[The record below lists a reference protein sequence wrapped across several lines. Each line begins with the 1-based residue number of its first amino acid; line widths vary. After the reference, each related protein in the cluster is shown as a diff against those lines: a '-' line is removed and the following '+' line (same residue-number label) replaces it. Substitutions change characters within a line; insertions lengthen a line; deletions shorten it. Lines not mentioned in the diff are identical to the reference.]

1 MLVSGIALRA
11 PLRFGTGKKSAD
23 PYAMLEARFT
33 PRTVF
38 MEIGSPKA
46 GEMSPLALRA
56 ASYVERVYSIDV
68 CGHLVQNLRAPCNLR
83 VVLCD
88 GIRIPLPEAAI
99 DIAWGGDFMDHLHT
113 TDALEHMESVRRGL
127 VEAGEY
133 HFTTQQPAMEVRKR
147 LFAAGFSAVR
157 VSLLSLLLKPV
168 RIAAIK

>member
-1 MLVSGIALRA
+1 
-11 PLRFGTGKKSAD
+11 
-23 PYAMLEARFT
+23 MLEARFT

-38 MEIGSPKA
+38 MEIGSPDA
-46 GEMSPLALRA
+46 ALALRA
-56 ASYVERVYSIDV
+56 AGYVERVYSIDV
-68 CGHLVQNLRAPCNLR
+68 SGHLLQNLRAPCNLR

-99 DIAWGGDFMDHLHT
+99 DIAWSGDFMDHLHAD
-113 TDALEHMESVRRGL
+113 DALVHLESVRRGL
-127 VEAGEY
+127 ADGGEY
-133 HFTTQQPAMEVRKR
+133 LFTTQQPAMEVRKR

>member
-11 PLRFGTGKKSAD
+11 PLRLATGKKSAD

-38 MEIGSPKA
+38 MDIGSPDA
-46 GEMSPLALRA
+46 ALALRA
-56 ASYVERVYSIDV
+56 ASYVERVYAIDV
-68 CGHLVQNLRAPCNLR
+68 SGHLVQNLRAPCNLR

-99 DIAWGGDFMDHLHT
+99 DIAWGGDFMDHLHAA
-113 TDALEHMESVRRGL
+113 DALEHMESVRRGL

>member
-1 MLVSGIALRA
+1 MLVGSAALRS
-11 PLRFGTGKKSAD
+11 PLRFESGKKPQD
-23 PYAMLEARFT
+23 PFAFLESRFT

-38 MEIGSPKA
+38 MEVGSPDA
-46 GEMSPLALRA
+46 SLALRA
-56 ASYVERVYSIDV
+56 AGYVERVYSIDV
-68 CGHLVQNLRAPCNLR
+68 SGHLVQNLRAPCNLR

-99 DIAWGGDFMDHLHT
+99 DIAWSGDFMDHLHAA
-113 TDALEHMESVRRGL
+113 DALEHLESVRRGL
-127 VEAGEY
+127 VDAGEY

>member
-11 PLRFGTGKKSAD
+11 PIRLGTRKKSAD

-38 MEIGSPKA
+38 MEIGSPDA
-46 GEMSPLALRA
+46 ALALRA

-68 CGHLVQNLRAPCNLR
+68 SGHLVQNLRAPCNLR

-88 GIRIPLPEAAI
+88 GIRIPLPAAAI
-99 DIAWGGDFMDHLHT
+99 DIAWSGDFMDHLHAD
-113 TDALEHMESVRRGL
+113 DALEHMESVRSGL
-127 VEAGEY
+127 VDAGEY
-133 HFTTQQPAMEVRKR
+133 HFTTQQPAMEVRRR

>member
-1 MLVSGIALRA
+1 MLVGSAALRS
-11 PLRFGTGKKSAD
+11 PLRFQSGKKPAD
-23 PYAMLEARFT
+23 PFAFLESRFT

-38 MEIGSPKA
+38 MEVGSA
-46 GEMSPLALRA
+46 DASLALRA
-56 ASYVERVYSIDV
+56 AGYVERVYSIDV
-68 CGHLVQNLRAPCNLR
+68 SGHLVQNLRVPCNLR
-83 VVLCD
+83 LVLCD

-99 DIAWGGDFMDHLHT
+99 DIAWGGDFMDHLHAA
-113 TDALEHMESVRRGL
+113 DALEHMESVRRGL

-133 HFTTQQPAMEVRKR
+133 HFTTQLPAMEVRKR

>member
-11 PLRFGTGKKSAD
+11 PLRLATRKKSAD

-38 MEIGSPKA
+38 MEIGSPDA
-46 GEMSPLALRA
+46 ALALRA

-68 CGHLVQNLRAPCNLR
+68 SGHLVQNLRAPCNLR
-83 VVLCD
+83 LVLCD
-88 GIRIPLPEAAI
+88 GINIPLPAAAI
-99 DIAWGGDFMDHLHT
+99 DLAWGGDFMDQLHAA
-113 TDALEHMESVRRGL
+113 DALEHLKSVRRGL